1 MALSALLSVIYFL
14 YFILTIIICYFSS
27 TFKCSR
33 PITLIPLKFK
43 SLSISLL
50 SFWLSV
56 TNSISLSWSR
66 SRSLCSPLVYSFFLS
81 PSFILLLLNLS
92 PFSNFIYY
100 FFFSSGNKVFRYQSW
115 EAQQLYAQLQSSQ
128 LSDTVPVAGLYS
140 YGAFTRL
147 QDSAMMKSGSL
158 CALM

>member
-1 MALSALLSVIYFL
+1 MMALSALLSVIYFL
-14 YFILTIIICYFSS
+14 YFILTIIIFYFSS
-27 TFKCSR
+27 IFKSSR
-33 PITLIPLKFK
+33 LITLIPLKSK
-43 SLSISLL
+43 SLSVYLSPLLLTLYHKLYLSHLL
-50 SFWLSV
+50 SV
-56 TNSISLSWSR
+56 VVSLFSS
-66 SRSLCSPLVYSFFLS
+66 SL
-81 PSFILLLLNLS
+81 FIPYVSL
-92 PFSNFIYY
+92 ICYY
-100 FFFSSGNKVFRYQSW
+100 FFFFSGNKVFRYQSW